1 MDTIALARE
10 LGKSIQQE
18 ESYIKLHTAQTK
30 ADNDAELQ
38 QLIGEFNLKRMNI
51 NNEASKEDK
60 AEDKLQLLNQEMR
73 HAYAQIMKNENMSA
87 YTAAKSEFDTVMQR
101 VLAIVSQSAE
111 GEDPETTDFS
121 PSCSGSCSSC
131 SGCH

>member
-18 ESYIKLHTAQTK
+18 ESYKNLQTAKVK

-38 QLIGEFNLKRMNI
+38 QLIGEFNLKRMDI
-51 NNEASKEDK
+51 NNEASKADR
-60 AEDKLQLLNQEMR
+60 DSDRLQKLNQEMR
-73 HAYAQIMKNENMSA
+73 HVYAEIMKNENMTA
-87 YTAAKSEFDTVMQR
+87 YNEAKTEFDTIVQR

-111 GEDPETTDFS
+111 GDDPETTDYT
-121 PSCSGSCSSC
+121 PGCSGSCSTC
-131 SGCH
+131 GGCH

>member
-18 ESYIKLHTAQTK
+18 ESYIKLQAAKVT

-38 QLIGEFNLKRMNI
+38 RLIGEFNLKRMDI
-51 NNEASKEDK
+51 NNEASKPDRDNER
-60 AEDKLQLLNQEMR
+60 LQQLNQEMR
-73 HAYAQIMKNENMSA
+73 HAYAEIMKNENMTA
-87 YTAAKSEFDTVMQR
+87 YNEAKTEFDTIVQR

-111 GEDPETTDFS
+111 GDDPETTDYT
-121 PSCSGSCSSC
+121 PGCAGSCSTC
-131 SGCH
+131 GGCH